1 MNTQVALCEVSDYVN
16 VGSLKFYDENPRTIS
31 KDRLAQLKESIKNKG
46 FYQPILV
53 WKSTNKKK
61 HNTVLAGNH
70 RLLAVRE
77 LLEEGFEF
85 NHGKEKN
92 VLPVVYETVSEEQA
106 RAILYDSNNTYASWV
121 EDKLRTALK
130 DCTTKQIADYGF
142 TPQYVDTIL
151 KNAINEAD
159 KVAESLNDELET
171 SPMGLDKLNLALG
184 EDTTAVIVLNRDVFD
199 SFNNM
204 IAPLAR
210 RLNKSWRV
218 GDNLSEA
225 VFVLMEKVEEIG
237 LIQKL
242 LAQVDDETDLD
253 SVIEEESFE
262 EINL

>member
-1 MNTQVALCEVSDYVN
+1 MSTQVTLCEVSDYVS

-31 KDRLAQLKESIKNKG
+31 KERLEQLKESIRSKG

-77 LLEEGFEF
+77 LIEEGFEF
-85 NHGKEKN
+85 NHGKEKS
-92 VLPVVYETVSEEQA
+92 VLPVVYESVSEAEA

-121 EDKLRTALK
+121 EEKLRTALK

-142 TPQYVDTIL
+142 TPQYVDTLL
-151 KNAINEAD
+151 KNAIIEAERVTED
-159 KVAESLNDELET
+159 LELET
-171 SPMGLDKLNLALG
+171 APVDLERLKTALG
-184 EDTTAVIVLNRDVFD
+184 EESTAVIVLNRDVFD
-199 SFNNM
+199 SFNSM
-204 IAPLAR
+204 IAPLAK

-225 VFVLMEKVEEIG
+225 VFVLMEKVEEQG

-242 LAQVDDETDLD
+242 LAQVDESTDID
-253 SVIEEESFE
+253 TVIEDEGFE
-262 EINL
+262 ELNL